1 METLFSGLTLIGRR
15 ISTTLRNYRRATR
28 TLNISLG
35 GNLMQRMVKWTAAA
49 ILAVAAGVSADGF
62 AAEAAVADNS
72 PSVIIDGPSRVRPNT
87 MCAWWAVASGG
98 TTPYTY
104 TWSGPSSNAS
114 TGGEYYG
121 TSPSSGSFT
130 VTVTV
135 TDANNDS
142 DVESKQVTV
151 DSRAPMCAL

>member
-1 METLFSGLTLIGRR
+1 
-15 ISTTLRNYRRATR
+15 
-28 TLNISLG
+28 
-35 GNLMQRMVKWTAAA
+35 MQRIMKWTTAG
-49 ILAVAAGVSADGF
+49 ILAVAAGVSADGL
-62 AAEAAVADNS
+62 AAEAAAGNS
-72 PSVIIDGPSRVRPNT
+72 PSVIIDGPTSVRPNT

-135 TDANNDS
+135 TDANNDT